1 MLVVKNR
8 QNPYIVKIPK
18 DITVIYSSQKK
29 IIIFR
34 NVDVQKSLNLKVKIK
49 LLNGANLIKITQIL
63 FNAKSNNER
72 KTVKAIQGTTVSLI
86 KQLLIETSVTLNYKL
101 KLVGVG
107 YRVLN
112 VENNNTLLLFK
123 LGFSHSIYF
132 KVPEN
137 LKITSL
143 KFTKLFICGN
153 SYNFLTQTV
162 ALIRMLKKPEP
173 YKGKGILY
181 ETEKI
186 VLKEGKKV

>member
-1 MLVVKNR
+1 MLVLKNI
-8 QNPYIVKIPK
+8 QIPYIVKIPK

-29 IIIFR
+29 IIIFK
-34 NVDVQKSLNLKVKIK
+34 NVDVQKSLNLKVKIEF
-49 LLNGANLIKITQIL
+49 LNNANLIKITQIL
-63 FNAKSNNER
+63 FEVNSNNER
-72 KTVKAIQGTTVSLI
+72 KTVKAIQGTTVALI
-86 KQLLIETSVTLNYKL
+86 KQLLIETSATLNYKL

-132 KVPEN
+132 KVPKN